1 MVHQFYQ
8 NDGDRRQQYLILL
21 MDLLRFLCIVIPPND
36 IMDFEK
42 KNENLEHLKVK
53 QKGGQ
58 FFELPGRQKGPRL
71 NSRIKESIL
80 HIGIIIQAVINYCS
94 FMIKCGKQK
103 INEVSNIFCVKKKKK
118 KRIQ

>member
-1 MVHQFYQ
+1 
-8 NDGDRRQQYLILL
+8 
-21 MDLLRFLCIVIPPND
+21 
-36 IMDFEK
+36 MDFEK

-53 QKGGQ
+53 QKGGH

-71 NSRIKESIL
+71 NSRIKESML
-80 HIGIIIQAVINYCS
+80 HIGIIIHAVINYCS

-118 KRIQ
+118 KNSVNFDARVPVVYIIFFFDYESVYADNFVFS